1 MPPETDSTPHTLGY
15 YGPTP
20 PGTPDAPLPPLPLG
34 QTEAAWAL
42 RQLEARDA
50 GARVWKALILLGAV
64 GVFVLLMYLWN
75 VPEPSRRHHSPNEK
89 PFYEIIDP
97 P

>member
-1 MPPETDSTPHTLGY
+1 MPTQTDSTPHPLGY

-20 PGTPDAPLPPLPLG
+20 PRTPGAPLPPLPLG

-42 RQLEARDA
+42 QQIRRSDA
-50 GARVWKALILLGAV
+50 AACVWKSLIVLGAV
-64 GVFVLLMYLWN
+64 GVFVLLVYLWN